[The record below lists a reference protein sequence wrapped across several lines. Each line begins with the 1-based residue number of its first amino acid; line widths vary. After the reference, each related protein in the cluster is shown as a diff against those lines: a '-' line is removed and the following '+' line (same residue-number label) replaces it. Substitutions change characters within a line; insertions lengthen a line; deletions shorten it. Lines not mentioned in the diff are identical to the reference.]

1 MTAGLL
7 GTAARVSLSAGVM
20 ILAVL
25 ILRLQFQAR
34 TPRRVFC
41 LLWDIVLCRLL
52 ILSDISSPLSVRRLL
67 ELWHWSGGEA
77 AAQLASVPA
86 TEGTYLV
93 EAPATAFQEG
103 AFAASPPAVDWQ
115 LVLTAVWL
123 TAALLGLGYLVWR
136 HLQSRRIYAASVP
149 VRDPFVLGWQTDH
162 PLRRPVQIRSCGY
175 ITSPLTYGV
184 LYPVVLL
191 PEEMELTDREGL
203 AFVLAH
209 EYTHIRRFDTLRK
222 GLLAGALCLHW
233 FNPLVWIM
241 YVLAGRDM
249 ELACDE
255 AVVRSGADRREYALA
270 LLRLEEARAGLS
282 GSYFSRNPLEERIHA
297 IMKMKKISLA
307 ALLAVLVVMSV
318 ATTVFATSAPEK
330 VPEDGGTQIDFGIRP
345 KQIVEGD
352 VAIISKGENG
362 ERFFSVDDGETWLTE
377 DRYHAQYGGWGDDWD
392 VEWWTADEFA
402 AWLEQEK
409 KDLQSLLGE
418 RAYTGSDGWFVWD
431 QAKIDE
437 TIALYEKMLSD
448 IQQGALYSKIIRD
461 KDGNAL
467 EDVALGSDG
476 PLDAV
481 VAAATDDSISAADKE
496 PLRGD
501 SADTYALLAE
511 AEPFGLTNGAD
522 GLCYNGKRVR
532 MLVDGVSTGN
542 GGYGIRY
549 VYRGDWGEVDVH
561 TLRSVR
567 DNGDGSYDLMG
578 DLIGLA
584 AAGDANFDQELID
597 CASSTYRSWASYAE
611 DNSLLEPGQT
621 FQEIFAQ
628 YEDYGLNYREREWAD
643 DGRPGS
649 MTFNGQQVAS
659 FADLKPDGGVF
670 TYSDPFAPK
679 YGLRVSTQY
688 DEQGN
693 LTGLTAKAAS

>member
-7 GTAARVSLSAGVM
+7 GLAARVSLSAGVM

-25 ILRLQFQAR
+25 ILRLQFQSR

-52 ILSDISSPLSVRRLL
+52 ILADISSPLSVRRLL
-67 ELWHWSGGEA
+67 AFWPWSGGEA
-77 AAQLASVPA
+77 AVRPASVSA
-86 TEGTYLV
+86 AEGTYLA
-93 EAPATAFQEG
+93 EAPAIAFQEG
-103 AFAASPPAVDWQ
+103 TFAASPPAVDWQ

-149 VRDPFVLGWQTDH
+149 VRDPFVLGWQADH
-162 PLRRPVQIRSCGY
+162 PLRRPVQVRSCGW

-191 PEEMELTDREGL
+191 PGEMELTDREGL

-255 AVVRSGADRREYALA
+255 AVVRSGADRREYALT
-270 LLRLEEARAGLS
+270 LLRLEEARASLS

-330 VPEDGGTQIDFGIRP
+330 VPADSGTQIDFGIQP
-345 KQIVEGD
+345 KQIVEGE

-362 ERFFSVDDGETWLTE
+362 DRFFSVDDGETWLTE
-377 DRYHAQYGGWGDDWD
+377 DRFHAQYGDWGDGWD

-437 TIALYEKMLSD
+437 AIALYEKMLSD

-461 KDGNAL
+461 KDGAVL
-467 EDVALGSDG
+467 EDVALGSDN
-476 PLDAV
+476 PLNALV
-481 VAAATDDSISAADKE
+481 VTATEDSFAAADKE
-496 PLRGD
+496 PTD
-501 SADTYALLAE
+501 SASNTYALLAE
-511 AEPFGLTNGAD
+511 AEPFGLTNEMD
-522 GLCYNGKRVR
+522 SFYYKGKRVR
-532 MLVDGVSTGN
+532 TLVDGVSTGD
-542 GGYGIRY
+542 GGYGITY
-549 VYRGDWGEVDVH
+549 VYTSAEGEVDVH

-597 CASSTYRSWASYAE
+597 CARPAAGQQAAVAEGSSQTAGGRS
-611 DNSLLEPGQT
+611 L
-621 FQEIFAQ
+621 QEIFAR
-628 YEDYGLNYREREWAD
+628 YERYGLTYTPVE
-643 DGRPGS
+643 
-649 MTFNGQQVAS
+649 NGQGSLAYNGQPVAS
-659 FADLKPDGGVF
+659 FADLKPDGGAF
-670 TYSDPFAPK
+670 SYQNPYAED
-679 YGLRVSTQY
+679 GLQLYTQY
-688 DEQGN
+688 DEQGS
-693 LTGLTAKAAS
+693 LTGLTAKTTA